1 MSSEE
6 NQKDISPL
14 MDGQMWKTCLPA
26 VKQALT
32 IRLTEQRLLQL
43 FGEGKLYGTV
53 HTCIG
58 QEFVAVAVGRAL
70 REDDV
75 VFSNH
80 RCHGHFLA
88 YAGDVEGL
96 IAEILGKSTGVCA
109 GLGGSQHLQRDHF
122 YSNGIQGGMV
132 PVAAGLALA
141 QRQRNS
147 RAISMVFI
155 GDGTLGEGIVY
166 ETMNIAAKWQ
176 LPLLVVLENNL
187 YAQSTP
193 QTQSFSGEMAAR
205 FRALGI
211 HTRHSDSWNWPK
223 LLSDMAE
230 SAEMVR
236 SSGLPIFHQV
246 DTYRLMAHSKGDD
259 HRNPQ
264 EVSAY
269 WQQDPLEVIQKQNGD
284 DPILQAMT
292 SEIRQRL
299 DRAVAMAESASI
311 VEIGDSIG
319 PVLSQPVDWHPLTFE
334 KKKVAMAI
342 RQGLAEA
349 LARKSNVILLGE
361 DIEDPYGGAFKVTA
375 GLSEKYPDRVRN
387 TPISEA
393 AITGIGNGLALAG
406 HIAVVEIMFGDFLTL
421 AADQWINHA
430 AKFQGMYNHQVRVPL
445 VLRTPM
451 GGRRGYGP
459 THSQSLEKHFLG
471 VPGTQVLCLHH
482 RYCPY
487 LLYRDLITSVDKP
500 TLVIEN
506 KMLYGQYAHS
516 EPPAGYRL
524 FFSHERFPTAW
535 LRPEGRADVTIL
547 ALGAMSLEAEAA
559 AEILFQQHEIIADVF
574 FPTQL
579 YPLDVNFLA
588 DSLAITGR
596 LLVVEEGQ
604 GFVSLSSEILAQ
616 VAEHF
621 AGIRCRRLA
630 AWPGPI
636 PASRLLEEKVL
647 PDTKSIVRNILE
659 MNGECGYP
667 DNHTAGNGE

>member
-1 MSSEE
+1 MSLEK
-6 NQKDISPL
+6 NQNHLSTL
-14 MDGQMWKTCLPA
+14 QDGQKWKTCLPV

-43 FGEGKLYGTV
+43 FGEGKLQGTV

-96 IAEILGKSTGVCA
+96 IAEIMGKSTGVCA
-109 GLGGSQHLQRDHF
+109 GLGGSQHLQRNHF

-141 QRQRNS
+141 QKQRNS
-147 RAISMVFI
+147 RAISVVFI

-193 QTQSFSGEMAAR
+193 QAQSLSGEIAAR
-205 FRALGI
+205 FRAFGI

-236 SSGLPIFHQV
+236 SSGLPIVHQV

-259 HRNPQ
+259 HRNSQ
-264 EVSAY
+264 EVNGY
-269 WQQDPLEVIQKQNGD
+269 WQRDPLEMIQNQNGD
-284 DPILQAMT
+284 DPILQGMAN
-292 SEIRQRL
+292 EIQQRL
-299 DRAVAMAESASI
+299 DRAVEQAESA
-311 VEIGDSIG
+311 
-319 PVLSQPVDWHPLTFE
+319 PVATLAHSGEPVFSQPVDWQSLTFE
-334 KKKVAMAI
+334 KKKMSAAI
-342 RQGLAEA
+342 RQALEEA
-349 LARKSNVILLGE
+349 LARKSNVMILGE
-361 DIEDPYGGAFKVTA
+361 DIENPYGGAFKVTA

-406 HIAVVEIMFGDFLTL
+406 HIAIVEIMFGDFLTL

-471 VPGTQVLCLHH
+471 VPGTQVLSLHH

-487 LLYRDLITSVDKP
+487 LLYRDLITSIDKP

-524 FFSHERFPTAW
+524 FFSHQRFPTAW

-547 ALGAMSLEAEAA
+547 ALGGMSLEAEKAG
-559 AEILFQQHEIIADVF
+559 EILFQQHEMIADVF

-579 YPLDVNFLA
+579 YPLDVDFLA

-616 VAEHF
+616 VAERF
-621 AGIRCRRLA
+621 TGVRCRRLA
-630 AWPGPI
+630 AWPSPI
-636 PASRLLEEKVL
+636 PASRPLEEKVL
-647 PDTKSIVRNILE
+647 PDANSIVRKILE
-659 MNGECGYP
+659 MNSECGY
-667 DNHTAGNGE
+667 